1 MPVDQSVI
9 GKELPPVTMTV
20 DAGRL
25 RFFAKA
31 IGETN
36 PIFPAPAAPK
46 AAGHRDLPVPPTFLF
61 GIELESPDS
70 FAWLADIG
78 VDLRRVLHGEQSF
91 TYHSPAVAGDVL
103 TATPRIGNFYSKK
116 GGALEFIE
124 KASTVTR
131 ENGDVVAELKAVIVV
146 RNPAGA
152 SEGTGM
158 QEPAK

>member
-9 GKELPPVTMTV
+9 GRELPPITVTV

-36 PIFPAPAAPK
+36 PAFTDPETAK

-61 GIELESPDS
+61 GIELESPDP
-70 FAWLADIG
+70 FAWLSGIG

-103 TATPRIGNFYSKK
+103 TVTPRIGNVYSKK
-116 GGALEFIE
+116 GGALDFIE
-124 KASTVTR
+124 KSSTVTR
-131 ENGDVVAELKAVIVV
+131 ENGDLVAELKTVIVV
-146 RNPAGA
+146 RNL
-152 SEGTGM
+152 
-158 QEPAK
+158 EPAK